1 MTSSNNKHKHKEA
14 IMNTRLPLVLAQLH
28 AGVYN
33 SNTACAYIYYGDL
46 EQQKTHEGKMI
57 GTFISEA
64 EQTKLNKHINQV
76 IIPFVN
82 DALSKSNY
90 VTNGTDNLNMAPHT
104 HIVIQRKDAQ
114 PITDVDLE
122 NIKATLVDAI
132 QKRNKTISGSLISSF
147 FQPSA
152 KADSEATAAKT
163 VSWKNTPEIIETDSL
178 SNSDANDE
186 EDMADSVDE
195 PAPTHRY
202 NLRSRK

>member
-1 MTSSNNKHKHKEA
+1 
-14 IMNTRLPLVLAQLH
+14 MNTRLPLVLAQLH

-33 SNTACAYIYYGDL
+33 SNTACAYIYYGDS
-46 EQQKTHEGKMI
+46 ENQKTHEGKKI
-57 GTFISEA
+57 GTFMNLA
-64 EQTKLNKHINQV
+64 EQTKLNKHINDV

-82 DALSKSNY
+82 NALSKSNY

-114 PITDVDLE
+114 PITDIDIA
-122 NIKATLVDAI
+122 NIKTTLVDAI
-132 QKRNKTISGSLISSF
+132 QKRNKTISGSLISSL

-152 KADSEATAAKT
+152 KADSAATVAKT
-163 VSWKNTPEIIETDSL
+163 VSWNNTPEIIESDSL
-178 SNSDANDE
+178 SNSDADDE
-186 EDMADSVDE
+186 QDLAESLDE